1 MGFPGGSSGKEP
13 TCHPRRRNRR
23 GFDPWVGKI
32 SWNRKWQP
40 TLVILPGE
48 SHGQRSLA
56 DNRPRGRKESDATE
70 HTGTDSFWALDPPLH
85 RERKVSKLLPTNLSG
100 VEFSEVLGVQGLC
113 FPSQRKLH
121 LKRAKNPFV

>member
-1 MGFPGGSSGKEP
+1 MVKNPPAIAGDARDVGSIPGLG
-13 TCHPRRRNRR
+13 RY
-23 GFDPWVGKI
+23 
-32 SWNRKWQP
+32 
-40 TLVILPGE
+40 PGIGNGNPL

-56 DNRPRGRKESDATE
+56 DNRPRGHKESDTTE